1 MLEFFSFLL
10 TLGTALKVI
19 FDELNKSEQKKL
31 ARKIHQIHVQL
42 QSIIDSAERI
52 FDFIKNIDGYI
63 DEYGEDK
70 FIRIIRHNFESQFTK
85 LINLSEALQ
94 EPGLIDVFK
103 KLNGNLQ
110 KRLSQIVH
118 FKGDSIRLAIQKI
131 TFFTLLVQ
139 NGEIFIKEYRN
150 KKILAFPELDNEIGR
165 VLELKRCSKE
175 FGQSIYSAV
184 DLEDLL

>member
-1 MLEFFSFLL
+1 
-10 TLGTALKVI
+10 V
-19 FDELNKSEQKKL
+19 
-31 ARKIHQIHVQL
+31 
-42 QSIIDSAERI
+42 
-52 FDFIKNIDGYI
+52 
-63 DEYGEDK
+63 
-70 FIRIIRHNFESQFTK
+70 
-85 LINLSEALQ
+85 
-94 EPGLIDVFK
+94 LIDVFK

-131 TFFTLLVQ
+131 AFSTLLVQ
-139 NGEIFIKEYRN
+139 NGEIFIKGYRN